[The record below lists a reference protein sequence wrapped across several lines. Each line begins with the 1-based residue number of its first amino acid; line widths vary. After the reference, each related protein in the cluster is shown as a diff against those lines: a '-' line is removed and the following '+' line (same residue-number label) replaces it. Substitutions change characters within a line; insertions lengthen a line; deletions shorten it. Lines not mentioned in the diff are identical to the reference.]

1 MDSGMFSAGKKRRL
15 INMVTKEVR
24 EEARK
29 YVTNGELRDVLRSEG
44 LSEEAVDYIIHAVLL
59 YRRF

>member
-1 MDSGMFSAGKKRRL
+1 
-15 INMVTKEVR
+15 MVTKEVR